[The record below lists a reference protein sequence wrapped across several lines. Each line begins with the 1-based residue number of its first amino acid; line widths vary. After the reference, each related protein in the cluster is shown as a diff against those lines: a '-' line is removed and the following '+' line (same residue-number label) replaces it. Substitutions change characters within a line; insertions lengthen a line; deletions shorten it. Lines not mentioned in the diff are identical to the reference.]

1 MEDIKKEDKY
11 NRAKERVNDIKK
23 FYTVLMGGIF
33 TIILTAVINY
43 VTNEWRYP
51 WFLWVV
57 LGISIKTIFRAM
69 KLFGYDFFF
78 GKNWEK
84 RKIDELMKDDTKN
97 NRWN

>member
-1 MEDIKKEDKY
+1 MEFINKEDKY
-11 NRAKERVNDIKK
+11 NRAKERVNKVKK
-23 FYTVLMGGIF
+23 FYTLLLGNIF

-57 LGISIKTIFRAM
+57 LGVSIGTIFKAM

-84 RKIDELMKDDTKN
+84 RKIEELMKDDTKN
-97 NRWN
+97 DRWN